1 MTKEEMN
8 IQELVGRRN
17 PFRVP
22 EGYFEEF
29 NERLMNR
36 LPQSEQ
42 KGKIV
47 RLLPRLWHYAAAIV
61 VVVGLAS
68 VVLWNNRPSVTTT
81 LAEHKNAAV
90 EPYYDDEL
98 DYIMVGN
105 TEIAVYLTE
114 AE

>member
-17 PFRVP
+17 PFRTP
-22 EGYFEEF
+22 EGYFEGF

-36 LPQSEQ
+36 LPHNEQ
-42 KGKIV
+42 KGKTV
-47 RLLPRLWHYAAAIV
+47 RLVPRLWRYAAAIV
-61 VVVGLAS
+61 VMAGLAS
-68 VVLWNNRPSVTTT
+68 VVLWRSHSSITAT
-81 LAEHKNAAV
+81 LAENNDAEV
-90 EPYYDDEL
+90 ETFYDNEL
-98 DYIMVGN
+98 DYIMVGK

>member
-1 MTKEEMN
+1 MTKEDMN

-22 EGYFEEF
+22 EGYFEGF

-36 LPQSEQ
+36 LPQTGK
-42 KGKIV
+42 KGKTV
-47 RLLPRLWHYAAAIV
+47 RLLPRIWHYAAAIV
-61 VVVGLAS
+61 VVAGLTS
-68 VVLWNNRPSVTTT
+68 VVLWSNRPSVTTQ
-81 LAEHKNAAV
+81 LAENNDAAV
-90 EPYYDDEL
+90 ESFYDDEL